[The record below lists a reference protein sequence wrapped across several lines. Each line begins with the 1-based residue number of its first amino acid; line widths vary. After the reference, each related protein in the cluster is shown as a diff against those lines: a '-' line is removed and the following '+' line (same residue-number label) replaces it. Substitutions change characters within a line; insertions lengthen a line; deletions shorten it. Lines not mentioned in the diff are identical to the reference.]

1 MAVGSNTR
9 EVQLVIVTDRVVAPD
24 TNQCR
29 EWALTDR
36 LFSLDLPV
44 GYEGG
49 VKPVVVVANR
59 VEHLAPLVAVG
70 VALSN
75 RLAVDESDWAVGA
88 DPYRFERASRSS
100 QLVNQAMA
108 KLNEARLAGTLDP
121 LVYTKLR
128 ALLQNTSS
136 DRVQFSKD
144 WEYAA
149 PLYCSMT
156 VEGWCDY
163 ETAMVF
169 RMLGKVRSE
178 DSERQDRRR
187 GREFMQAVRDG
198 RNHDLLNAPSANMV
212 ELTEKYLTK
221 IMPLILP
228 TLRTEEQV
236 SLKKLITVT
245 PRGGRVTSAS
255 EKSGHDK
262 KHRPTRIPSLTA
274 LPAGFTASTRS

>member
-1 MAVGSNTR
+1 MAVGNNTR
-9 EVQLVIVTDRVVAPD
+9 EAQLVIVTDRVVAPVA
-24 TNQCR
+24 NQCR
-29 EWALTDR
+29 EWALSDR
-36 LFSLDLPV
+36 LISLDLPP

-59 VEHLAPLVAVG
+59 VEHLAPLVSVG

-75 RLAVDESDWAVGA
+75 RWAVDESDWDVDA

-108 KLNEARLAGTLDP
+108 KLNDARLAGTLDQ

-128 ALLQNTSS
+128 ALLLNNGS

-144 WEYAA
+144 WEYAS
-149 PLYCSMT
+149 PLYCCMT
-156 VEGWCDY
+156 VDGWSDY
-163 ETAMVF
+163 ETAMAF
-169 RMLGKVRSE
+169 RMLGKGRSE

-198 RNHDLLNAPSANMV
+198 RHEELLNAPSANMV

-221 IMPLILP
+221 VMPLILP
-228 TLRTEEQV
+228 TLRQDEPV
-236 SLKKLITVT
+236 SLSKLIAVT
-245 PRGGRVTSAS
+245 PRGGRVTSVSKKSAN
-255 EKSGHDK
+255 EKK
-262 KHRPTRIPSLTA
+262 CRPSRTSSLAA
-274 LPAGFTASTRS
+274 LPAGFTASA

>member
-1 MAVGSNTR
+1 
-9 EVQLVIVTDRVVAPD
+9 L
-24 TNQCR
+24 
-29 EWALTDR
+29 L
-36 LFSLDLPV
+36 SLDLPA

-59 VEHLAPLVAVG
+59 VEHLAPLAAVG

-121 LVYTKLR
+121 LVYAKLR
-128 ALLQNTSS
+128 AMLQNTNS

-149 PLYCSMT
+149 PLYCCMT
-156 VEGWCDY
+156 VEGWSDY
-163 ETAMVF
+163 ENAMVF
-169 RMLGKVRSE
+169 RMLGKARSE

-198 RNHDLLNAPSANMV
+198 RNHDLLNAPSANIIQ
-212 ELTEKYLTK
+212 LTQTYLTK

-228 TLRTEEQV
+228 TLRTEPKV
-236 SLKKLITVT
+236 SLEKLITVT
-245 PRGGRVTSAS
+245 PRGGRVTSSS

-262 KHRPTRIPSLTA
+262 KRRPTRISSLTA